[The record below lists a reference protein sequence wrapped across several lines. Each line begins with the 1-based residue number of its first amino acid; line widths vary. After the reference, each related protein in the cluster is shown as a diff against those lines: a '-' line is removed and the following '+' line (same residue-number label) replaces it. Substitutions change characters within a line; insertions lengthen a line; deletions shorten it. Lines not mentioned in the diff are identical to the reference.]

1 MRHILAALI
10 VGTTLAFSASA
21 ALAYGDRLDYPGVG
35 LPQDRTA
42 PSVISQSESQGP
54 SVAAGE
60 QGTKLWI
67 HEMRDQNIV
76 R

>member
-1 MRHILAALI
+1 MRHILVALI
-10 VGTTLAFSASA
+10 VGTALAVSTSA

-42 PSVISQSESQGP
+42 PTVVEGPQPASP
-54 SVAAGE
+54 SVAAGD
-60 QGTKLWI
+60 QGTKLWL
-67 HEMRDQNIV
+67 HEMREQNIV